1 VALNVFVIAGIAKDV
16 PVATIFRG
24 ITPFL
29 VAMVVLMILLTVW
42 PDLALILPRNMK

>member
-1 VALNVFVIAGIAKDV
+1 MIAEGRSK
-16 PVATIFRG
+16 
-24 ITPFL
+24 PFL